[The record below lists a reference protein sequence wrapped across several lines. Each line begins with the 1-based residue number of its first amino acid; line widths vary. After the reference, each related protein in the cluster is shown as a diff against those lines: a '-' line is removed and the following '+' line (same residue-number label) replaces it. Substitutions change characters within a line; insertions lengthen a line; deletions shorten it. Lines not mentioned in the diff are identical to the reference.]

1 MTHPAAGGDWHLDRS
16 SAIPA
21 YAQIEQ
27 RLSRLIESGALPV
40 GERVPSERELAGL
53 AGVSRLTARAA
64 LDSLARRGL
73 LDRGVGRR
81 GTVVSSSKLTLD
93 LTDFGGFT
101 EMLGRHGIRATA
113 RVQSLAELAAGDEVA
128 AALAIEP
135 GEGVYRVRRL
145 RLADGEPLALEDSW
159 IPAGRFPGLLEL
171 DLRGSLYR
179 LMRDRYGVAP
189 VHAAQR
195 LEPVLAEPEQAQALG
210 TAPGSPLMLV
220 RRIASS
226 REDGPVEFALD
237 LLRGDRARFVVEVN
251 TSAAAAGPRRGN
263 MSGTPI

>member
-1 MTHPAAGGDWHLDRS
+1 MTQPAAGGDWDVDRS
-16 SAIPA
+16 SAVPA

-27 RLSRLIESGALPV
+27 RLSRLIESGALPI

-93 LTDFGGFT
+93 LTDFAGFT
-101 EMLGRHGIRATA
+101 EMLSRHGVKATA
-113 RVQSLAELAAGDEVA
+113 RVQSLAELAATDEVA
-128 AALAIEP
+128 GALGIGA
-135 GEGVYRVRRL
+135 GEGVYRVRRV
-145 RLADGEPLALEDSW
+145 RLADGEPLALENSW
-159 IPAGRFPGLLEL
+159 IPAARFPGLLEL

-179 LMRDRYGVAP
+179 LMRNHYGIAP

-195 LEPVLAEPEQAQALG
+195 LEPVLAEPQQAQALG
-210 TAPGSPLMLV
+210 ISPGSPLMLV
-220 RRIASS
+220 RRVASCP
-226 REDGPVEFALD
+226 DVGPVEFALD
-237 LLRGDRARFVVEVN
+237 HLRGDRARFVVEVDA
-251 TSAAAAGPRRGN
+251 SAATAVPRSGSMPGN
-263 MSGTPI
+263 PI